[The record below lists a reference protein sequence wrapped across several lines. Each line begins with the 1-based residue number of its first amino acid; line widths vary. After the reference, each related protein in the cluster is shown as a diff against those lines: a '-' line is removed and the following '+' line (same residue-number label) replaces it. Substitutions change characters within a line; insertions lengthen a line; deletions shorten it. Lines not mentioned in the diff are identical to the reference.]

1 MHNRHA
7 HKIRFFLNTSLLTL
21 LLCLFVSHAFA
32 QDEVATSTNTQSEE
46 TASEPP
52 SRYNELKNNINS
64 RTEDIKQ
71 LEREI
76 AQYQTQLQVVG
87 TQKKTL
93 QSAVQSLDLSRAKLA
108 KDIQLTQKK
117 IENTSDTIADLNFG
131 IKQKASK
138 ITTNRKATAD
148 ILRTINQNDT
158 VSLLE
163 VILSKKTLSQ
173 FLEDVDDLN
182 RAQIAIQ
189 DNIKSLEH
197 LKSELGA
204 QKNSHEVAQKKFIA
218 LNSQLADQKE
228 IADQQRQEQNSLL
241 KSTKN
246 QESNYKKL
254 LADKEARKKQFEQ
267 EIEDYEAQ
275 LRAEIDPNSFP
286 RPGTKV
292 LAYPLDNARITQHF
306 GKTVDAR
313 RLYSSGTHNGID
325 FGVSLG
331 TPVKSVA
338 DGVVVGTGDTDIT
351 CRGASYGKWVL
362 IRHKNGLASLY
373 GHLNLIKVKQG
384 DSVESG
390 DLIAYSGNTGYST
403 GPHLHFSV
411 FVGSAVKVADL
422 PSKSCAKAIF
432 HLPVAPLNAYLD
444 PESYL

>member
-1 MHNRHA
+1 MHNRQTSTFNIFRGA
-7 HKIRFFLNTSLLTL
+7 TVAIFFFV
-21 LLCLFVSHAFA
+21 LFIANARA
-32 QDEVATSTNTQSEE
+32 QDEVASSTAVDTQSGV
-46 TASEPP
+46 SH
-52 SRYNELKNNINS
+52 YDELKNNISS
-64 RTEDIKQ
+64 RTENIKQ
-71 LEREI
+71 LEQEI

-93 QSAVQSLDLSRAKLA
+93 QSAIQSLDLSRTKIS
-108 KDIQLTQKK
+108 KDIQLTQRK
-117 IENTSDTIADLNFG
+117 IENTSDTISDLNFG
-131 IKQKASK
+131 IKQKAAK
-138 ITTNRKATAD
+138 ITANRKATAD

-158 VSLLE
+158 ATLLE
-163 VILSKKTLSQ
+163 VLLSTKTLSS
-173 FLEDVDDLN
+173 FLEDVDNLN

-197 LKSELGA
+197 LKSELGV
-204 QKNSHEVAQKKFIA
+204 QKSSHETEQKKFIA

-228 IADQQRQEQNSLL
+228 IADQERQEQNSLL
-241 KSTKN
+241 KDTKN

-286 RPGTKV
+286 HPGTKV
-292 LAYPLDNARITQHF
+292 LAYPLNNVHITQHF

-313 RLYSSGTHNGID
+313 RLYSSGTHNGVD
-325 FGVSLG
+325 FGTSPG
-331 TPVKSVA
+331 TPIKSVA
-338 DGVVVGTGDTDIT
+338 DGVVVGTGDTDT
-351 CRGASYGKWVL
+351 ACRGASYGKWVL

-403 GPHLHFSV
+403 GPHLHLSI

-422 PSKSCAKAIF
+422 PSKSCAKAVF

-444 PESYL
+444 PEAYL